1 MHYKIHKTMGK
12 GDKKTRRGK
21 ITIGSY
27 GVRRPKSKKSATI
40 IEKVKT
46 VKKPKAASKTAAK
59 AKK

>member
-21 ITIGSY
+21 ITNRSY
-27 GVRRPKSKKSATI
+27 GVRRPKSKKGTTV
-40 IEKVKT
+40 IEKPSVE
-46 VKKPKAASKTAAK
+46 KPKATTKASAK